1 MSNVNIRRVVENIR
15 SNTTIYTPLI
25 EVIVNG
31 IQAIESNG
39 GTSGR
44 IVIRAIRD
52 KQIEIDGSL
61 PDVTGFEV
69 EDNGV
74 GFTEEN
80 RKSFDT
86 LYTDFKINDGG
97 KGFGRFTCLKYFEN
111 LYVSSV
117 FKSGNQ
123 FATRT
128 FTMGKGN
135 ELIVNEEV
143 TESSK
148 TESGTIVI
156 LREVKKQKT
165 IDKKLSTIARN
176 LVEKLLPYFITEDY
190 KCPEIILSESDN
202 SGSIRLND
210 FFSNVISSSIKEIP
224 VTNSTFELESFLGI
238 ENFTVRIFK
247 IYSPKN
253 QKSRIRLVAH
263 KRDVSGS
270 PLYKYVPEFID

>member
-148 TESGTIVI
+148 T
-156 LREVKKQKT
+156 
-165 IDKKLSTIARN
+165 
-176 LVEKLLPYFITEDY
+176 
-190 KCPEIILSESDN
+190 
-202 SGSIRLND
+202 
-210 FFSNVISSSIKEIP
+210 
-224 VTNSTFELESFLGI
+224 
-238 ENFTVRIFK
+238 
-247 IYSPKN
+247 
-253 QKSRIRLVAH
+253 
-263 KRDVSGS
+263 
-270 PLYKYVPEFID
+270 